1 MAGFC
6 EEPLRAI
13 GASAQASGPPSPLA
27 VDPLAVQWVFP
38 KGRVFTVLMPCLLP
52 YFVLTWKG
60 IIRSTPGLQTGPLP
74 SGWRGLPLCTLP
86 SYLAQPPAP
95 QQQMLVPLWASSSV
109 SPG

>member
-13 GASAQASGPPSPLA
+13 GASAQASSPPSPLA

-60 IIRSTPGLQTGPLP
+60 IIRSTPASRQALFPLGGGACPSVHCPPTWPSLLPHSSRCWSRSGPAAL
-74 SGWRGLPLCTLP
+74 
-86 SYLAQPPAP
+86 
-95 QQQMLVPLWASSSV
+95 
-109 SPG
+109 

>member
-60 IIRSTPGLQTGPLP
+60 IIRSTPSLWVVG
-74 SGWRGLPLCTLP
+74 
-86 SYLAQPPAP
+86 PAP
-95 QQQMLVPLWASSSV
+95 LYTALLPGPASCPTAADAGPALGQQLCEPRMIIVKMA
-109 SPG
+109 

>member
-60 IIRSTPGLQTGPLP
+60 IIWSTPGLQTGPLP
-74 SGWRGLPLCTLP
+74 SGWWGLPLCTLP

-95 QQQMLVPLWASSSV
+95 
-109 SPG
+109 